1 MSAPARPEASEP
13 ASVALAPAG
22 ARVHAALRD
31 AAAALRADDLHVP
44 EPRGQLLRPL
54 VGWAVLDPPARGS
67 VDDRFWYGLLAI
79 QMVHEASLL
88 HDDLIDEAD
97 TRRGRPTVRATR
109 GAAAALVEG
118 DHLLTSAYRVAAAT
132 GSPTFMTLFARAVE
146 RTVAGEIAQ
155 QRAAGR
161 RLDPAEYRRAIEG
174 KSGELFGATVAWAR
188 LWTGRGGAG
197 GIEPGRSVGALY
209 QMVDDALDYCP
220 VADTGKEPLQDY
232 RQQKWTFVLDHVA
245 ACGFD
250 APPEAIVHRVFEVD
264 DGAASVRVVERLQS
278 ERVSVVQALQ
288 PADGLLD
295 AILGGWVAR
304 VEAAYARQVERSR
317 VERVE
322 TSAVDFQ
329 QVTALA
335 RAVGSPK
342 DWGDYFAHHSRSFRF
357 ASRLFPEDARR
368 SIEGVYAFC
377 RFTDDLVDEATGG
390 PDEARRRVA
399 VWRSLAAE
407 AYRGNATGV
416 PLSDHVM
423 GEAARRGVPF
433 HYIDDLLAGVE
444 SDLDP
449 VRFSDEAEL
458 RRYTYRVAS
467 VVGGWITE
475 LFGVHDPRLLAR
487 AFELGHAMQ
496 LTNILRDVGE
506 DWRQGRVYLPRTLLR
521 RHQVSSA
528 DLESLSDGGPLP
540 EHWAALCEEL
550 MAEADRSYEAAF
562 EALPELPGFYARPV
576 AVAARVYQ
584 GIHEAIRRN
593 HYDNGTL
600 RAHTGRVDKLRL
612 GWRGLRELRS
622 ARLAVEGAPAP
633 AAVGFQLAAHDGATT

>member
-1 MSAPARPEASEP
+1 MSANARP
-13 ASVALAPAG
+13 LAPE
-22 ARVHAALRD
+22 RAASPLDRAAADVREALCD
-31 AAAALRADDLHVP
+31 AAARLRADDLHVP

-54 VGWAVLDPPARGS
+54 VGWAMLDPQARAS
-67 VDDRFWYGLLAI
+67 VDDRFWNGLLAI

-161 RLDPAEYRRAIEG
+161 RLEPAEYRRAIEG

-188 LWTGRGGAG
+188 LWTGRGGAAG
-197 GIEPGRSVGALY
+197 VDPGRSVGALY

-232 RQQKWTFVLDHVA
+232 RQRKWTFVLDHVDA
-245 ACGFD
+245 RGFG
-250 APPEAIVHRVFEVD
+250 APPEAIVHRVFEAG
-264 DGAASVRVVERLQS
+264 DGAACARVVEHLQR
-278 ERVSVVQALQ
+278 ERRTVVDALQ

-317 VERVE
+317 LERVE
-322 TSAVDFQ
+322 TSALDVE

-342 DWGDYFAHHSRSFRF
+342 DWGRYFAHHSRSFRF
-357 ASRLFPEDARR
+357 ASRLFPDDARR

-399 VWRSLAAE
+399 VWRSLAAD
-407 AYRGNATGV
+407 AYGGTTTGV
-416 PLSDHVM
+416 PLADHVM

-433 HYIDDLLAGVE
+433 HYIDDLLTGVE

-449 VRFSDEAEL
+449 VRFDDEAEL

-475 LFGVHDPRLLAR
+475 LFGVHDPRVLAR

-521 RHQVSSA
+521 RHGVTPD
-528 DLESLSDGGPLP
+528 DLEGLSEGGPLP

-550 MAEADRSYEAAF
+550 MAEADRSYAAAF

-593 HYDNGTL
+593 HYDNGTM
-600 RAHTGRVDKLRL
+600 RAYTGRIDKLRL
-612 GWRGLRELRS
+612 GWRGLRQLRALRS
-622 ARLAVEGAPAP
+622 AYESPSS
-633 AAVGFQLAAHDGATT
+633 AAVGFQLAAHDGVTS